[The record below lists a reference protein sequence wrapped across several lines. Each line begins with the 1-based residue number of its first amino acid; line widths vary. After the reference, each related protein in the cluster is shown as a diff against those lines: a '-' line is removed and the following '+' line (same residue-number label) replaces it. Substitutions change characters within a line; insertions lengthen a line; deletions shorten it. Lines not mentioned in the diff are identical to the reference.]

1 MKIGFIGNF
10 HCLLFLDVNIQSTK
24 HVHQDAHLAIYLNYS
39 YGMLC
44 LEYNLIA
51 KDLRKN
57 LHEQAPVHKS

>member
-1 MKIGFIGNF
+1 MKMTFIGNF
-10 HCLLFLDVNIQSTK
+10 HCLLLLGVNIQSTK

-51 KDLRKN
+51 KDL
-57 LHEQAPVHKS
+57 